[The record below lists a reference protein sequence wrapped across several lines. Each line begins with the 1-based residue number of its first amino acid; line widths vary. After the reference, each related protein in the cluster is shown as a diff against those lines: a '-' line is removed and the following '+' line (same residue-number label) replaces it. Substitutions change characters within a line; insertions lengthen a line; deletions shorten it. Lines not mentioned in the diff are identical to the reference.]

1 MVKILSWMMDFQFK
15 RINEMDTRLTVAI
28 IDYDMGN
35 IKSIQNAINHIGD
48 FNIEVTDDGNKIL
61 NADIIILPGVGA
73 FPDAMQKLRDRKLLA
88 ILNEAVV
95 NNKTPTLG
103 ICLGMQ
109 LLFENSEEKGMTSG
123 LGWIPGKVVYM
134 EPTDDIRIPHI
145 GWNSLILSEYD
156 SLFDFLNHDKDFY
169 FVHSLHAQCEDK
181 YVLARFQYGEK
192 MIATVKNNNVVGM
205 QFHPEK
211 SQKNGLAALRS
222 FFEWAKTTMGT
233 IHA

>member
-1 MVKILSWMMDFQFK
+1 MMVFQFK
-15 RINEMDTRLTVAI
+15 RINKMDARLTVAI

-35 IKSIQNAINHIGD
+35 IKSIRNAINHIGD
-48 FNIEVTDDGNKIL
+48 FNIEVTDDGDKIL

-73 FPDAMQKLRDRKLLA
+73 FPDAMEKLRDRKLLT
-88 ILNEAVV
+88 ILNKAVV

-109 LLFENSEEKGMTSG
+109 LLFESSEEKGMTSG

-134 EPTDDIRIPHI
+134 ESTDDIRIPHI
-145 GWNSLILSEYD
+145 GWNSLILNKYD

-169 FVHSLHAQCEDK
+169 FVHSLHALCKDK
-181 YVLARFQYGEK
+181 YVLARFHYGDK
-192 MIATVKNNNVVGM
+192 MIASVKNNNIVGM

-211 SQKNGLAALRS
+211 SQKNGLNALRS
-222 FFEWAKTTMGT
+222 FFHWAQK
-233 IHA
+233 IIEPNHAQN